1 VKIRTLALEV
11 CAAVALFGTAQAQ
24 EAPGAD
30 FQKFLHKHM
39 VCFGYTT
46 TVAWGRLDTLYAAG
60 PDDKL
65 LRASVRLKKR
75 LIGKPCM
82 QSAVDMAE

>member
-1 VKIRTLALEV
+1 MFKQLLLAGCAALAL
-11 CAAVALFGTAQAQ
+11 CGAAWAQ
-24 EAPGAD
+24 EAPGVD
-30 FQKFLHKHM
+30 FQKFLHTHM

-65 LRASVRLKKR
+65 LRGSVRLKKR
-75 LIGKPCM
+75 LIGKPCYRPT
-82 QSAVDMAE
+82 VDMAD